1 MVLNKKKKR
10 AIIVG
15 GSIGG
20 LFAGNILYKN
30 GWEVDILEKAKVNL
44 ASRGTGIARHTELE
58 KILIDLGLPPDKSV
72 GIAVKGRTAFNRKG
86 EIIAE
91 YPLKQKLGAW
101 NKVFEPL
108 YKTFPKN
115 RYHNGHKF
123 IGLEQKLKYT
133 RVFTSTGKHFDA
145 DVIIG
150 ADGFSSAVRKYIAP
164 GINPRYGGY
173 VGWRGISEE
182 LKLSDNFRRNLFSHY
197 AFL

>member
-1 MVLNKKKKR
+1 MALNKKKKR

-20 LFAGNILYKN
+20 LFAGNILSKN

-58 KILIDLGLPPDKSV
+58 KILTDLGIPPDKSV
-72 GIAVKGRTAFNRKG
+72 GITVRGRTAFSRKG

-91 YPLKQKLGAW
+91 YALKQRLGAW

-108 YKTFPKN
+108 YNIFPKN
-115 RYHNGHKF
+115 RYHKGHRF
-123 IGLEQKLKYT
+123 VGLEKKLKYT
-133 RVFTSTGKHFDA
+133 RLFTSTGKHFDA

-164 GINPRYGGY
+164 EIKPKYSGY
-173 VGWRGISEE
+173 VG
-182 LKLSDNFRRNLFSHY
+182 Y
-197 AFL
+197 